1 MSTYIMRWNPGISS
15 GKIEDFRKAR
25 EKWPEGFCWN
35 WSIYEWEDAHE
46 DDEYIMVRVG
56 EGPNGVV
63 YHGRFLSE
71 PYEGDDWAGTA
82 KKRHYVD
89 ITIEDSCDPDEPMI
103 SIEQLEAVLPEIEW
117 RRGHSGERL
126 TDEQE
131 KKFWESFMF
140 ETTGRC
146 GR

>member
-1 MSTYIMRWNPGISS
+1 MSTYVMRWNPGISS

-35 WSIYEWEDAHE
+35 WSIYEWEDTHE

-140 ETTGRC
+140 E
-146 GR
+146 